1 MTPKAPYKFRPNRP
15 IVERLLAAVPNTLL
29 GLRNR
34 ALLAVAYDT
43 LARRSELVALLVE
56 DIEAGADGAATI
68 LIRRS
73 KVDQEGMGDIRYL
86 APDTLRH
93 LRAWLAGAGVTSGP
107 IFRGVAKGGRVAGA
121 LSAAAVAEIF
131 KAMATAAG
139 VSVADAARI
148 SGHSSRVGA
157 AQDMARHG
165 LELPSIMQAGG
176 WRTATMVARYTAR
189 LDARR
194 SGAAKLAVLQDRG

>member
-1 MTPKAPYKFRPNRP
+1 MA
-15 IVERLLAAVPNTLL
+15 E
-29 GLRNR
+29 
-34 ALLAVAYDT
+34 
-43 LARRSELVALLVE
+43 
-56 DIEAGADGAATI
+56 
-68 LIRRS
+68 
-73 KVDQEGMGDIRYL
+73 
-86 APDTLRH
+86 
-93 LRAWLAGAGVTSGP
+93 
-107 IFRGVAKGGRVAGA
+107 A
-121 LSAAAVAEIF
+121 LSASAVAALF

-139 VSVADAARI
+139 VSVEEAARI